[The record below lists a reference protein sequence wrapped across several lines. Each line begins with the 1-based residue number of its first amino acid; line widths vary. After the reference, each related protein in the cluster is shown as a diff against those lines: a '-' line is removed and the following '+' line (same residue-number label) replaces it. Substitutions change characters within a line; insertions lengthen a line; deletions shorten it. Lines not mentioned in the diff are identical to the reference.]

1 MDKKSFDVVLDEVRK
16 AVLTDYKLKAIEQVH
31 GYFSSEQVV
40 ELLKYFSWAEPQLKA
55 MKALQHKMVA
65 VPTDKVVNVLNCFTF
80 SKDKLVALELLALN
94 ILDSSNYRPIE
105 DLFKTNLAERKRCRK
120 ILDQA
125 SKVGCKAPHAMI
137 SSCGMIPG
145 NPYPKGKPSHTI
157 GIFPGTPGKKEG
169 DDYTNEGKGIA
180 ARILG
185 PSKPAPATYN
195 PHRPVP
201 YPIPPCRSHATIA
214 PSAYNNAGLVPLAN
228 VIAPGIPP
236 PTQYLAS
243 QGGPENEDSVNQ
255 AKPPD
260 FQAKSSQNQGDFQT
274 QTPHNQGDFQAK
286 PAQNQAFPASSNQLF
301 TPPAPNSSAPPTPA
315 ATPVPNPSPAKP
327 MSHPSTPAA
336 VPGMNLS
343 TPLPPAFPGQASP
356 AVPSPKRSTPT
367 PSVIRSRPSSA
378 LPPAAVN
385 SAPSTPRPA
394 HFSGLSSAPPT
405 PRGAATPCPA
415 IVQNEAFSSVSSPF
429 PSFPYSSTTS
439 TASVSTNP
447 MSSIFS
453 GLPLPLSPALQGLSN
468 SALAE
473 LAGASVLGGHGQT
486 GLGNPLLSVLKGFL
500 TSNDAS
506 ILNSSGLPSPLPAG
520 VPPFSAASHQRSD
533 SPGSFANKCYNATS
547 TPQRTSTPG
556 MPVFPGHSSLSASTP
571 PKVPAQS
578 PAVTPSPASVQGR
591 CNSVGPRFHSTATPH
606 SEHIM
611 SSTTAVSGKPVPIK
625 TEPPSPTPSA
635 FKGPSR
641 SATPSRGALDL
652 STVLGHVFPPG
663 AAMPGSLSNAMNP
676 GYAGLASFGATL
688 NNATLSSLA
697 LAQHSSS
704 TVPTGFSSLPPYT
717 SLSPNTTF
725 ASSHIFT
732 SSAGLA
738 GSLFSDPTT
747 VVSAT
752 PSSHSTSAH
761 SIFTGMPV
769 SVHNA
774 SASPFPMNLSTAV
787 PSLYSVTPGH
797 LASSNPSFPGF
808 PGSNTPPTNAGAPTF
823 PGMQAPSTVAAVAP
837 LPASSSCPSAASV
850 LPGFASTF
858 SSNFN
863 SALVAQA
870 NLSSGLP
877 AEGNAAFPGLL
888 SLSGLPGFSPNH
900 SPSTLQGLQQSAAAA
915 VAAQSAFLQ
924 AHSAAAVLE
933 NFPVQADG
941 LVNYAASPAAA
952 FSLQAGLAQRG
963 WQ

>member
-578 PAVTPSPASVQGR
+578 PAVTPSPASVQG
-591 CNSVGPRFHSTATPH
+591 
-606 SEHIM
+606 
-611 SSTTAVSGKPVPIK
+611 
-625 TEPPSPTPSA
+625 
-635 FKGPSR
+635 
-641 SATPSRGALDL
+641 
-652 STVLGHVFPPG
+652 
-663 AAMPGSLSNAMNP
+663 
-676 GYAGLASFGATL
+676 
-688 NNATLSSLA
+688 
-697 LAQHSSS
+697 
-704 TVPTGFSSLPPYT
+704 
-717 SLSPNTTF
+717 
-725 ASSHIFT
+725 
-732 SSAGLA
+732 
-738 GSLFSDPTT
+738 
-747 VVSAT
+747 
-752 PSSHSTSAH
+752 
-761 SIFTGMPV
+761 
-769 SVHNA
+769 
-774 SASPFPMNLSTAV
+774 
-787 PSLYSVTPGH
+787 H